1 MLLDNI
7 NSPKDLKNLR
17 VDELQELAKEIRDLI
32 IKVVSKNGGHL
43 SSNLGVVELT
53 IALHY
58 VFDFNKDRL
67 IFDVSHQAYAHKIIT
82 GRRDAFETL
91 RTLDGISGYANPLES
106 PYDTFIAGHAST
118 SLALALG
125 FVIARRLKKEDY
137 DIVTI
142 IGDGALTGGEAY
154 EGLNNLGHLG
164 EKVVIVLN
172 DNGMSISRN
181 VGAISRYLTRIR
193 TSKSYIIMKRLLG
206 SNFARKIKLA
216 LKELLLPNIIFEEFG
231 FTYIGPVDGHDLNEL
246 IETFNRIKNLNVP
259 VVVHVVTKK
268 GYGYKL
274 SEESPDKFHSAE
286 PFEPESGRFVSDT
299 QRTFSEVFGR
309 TLVEL
314 AEKDKRI
321 VAITAAMPDGTKTN
335 YIKEKFPERFVDV
348 GIAEQCA
355 VTSAAA
361 LAKEGFKPFVAI
373 YSTFLQRALDQLI
386 HDVSLLSLPVVFAID
401 RAGIVS
407 DDGPTHQGI
416 FDIAYLSF
424 IPHFVV
430 AAPKDAFE
438 LRGLMSLALESDI
451 PFAIRYPK
459 DFAQDGFSKRFV
471 LSIGKAEI
479 VESGSDLTIITLG
492 PVFFEALKAL
502 DYFKSNGY
510 SVGLINAIF
519 AKPFDEEL
527 ILNEALKSKK
537 VITVE
542 DGIKRGGFGE
552 SLKAFLSNYG
562 IKVENIAIDNF
573 IPEQGKREDLLK
585 KYGISSENIIKVGV
599 RMIEKKT

>member
-1 MLLDNI
+1 
-7 NSPKDLKNLR
+7 
-17 VDELQELAKEIRDLI
+17 
-32 IKVVSKNGGHL
+32 
-43 SSNLGVVELT
+43 
-53 IALHY
+53 
-58 VFDFNKDRL
+58 
-67 IFDVSHQAYAHKIIT
+67 
-82 GRRDAFETL
+82 
-91 RTLDGISGYANPLES
+91 
-106 PYDTFIAGHAST
+106 
-118 SLALALG
+118 
-125 FVIARRLKKEDY
+125 
-137 DIVTI
+137 
-142 IGDGALTGGEAY
+142 
-154 EGLNNLGHLG
+154 
-164 EKVVIVLN
+164 
-172 DNGMSISRN
+172 
-181 VGAISRYLTRIR
+181 
-193 TSKSYIIMKRLLG
+193 
-206 SNFARKIKLA
+206 
-216 LKELLLPNIIFEEFG
+216 
-231 FTYIGPVDGHDLNEL
+231 
-246 IETFNRIKNLNVP
+246 
-259 VVVHVVTKK
+259 
-268 GYGYKL
+268 
-274 SEESPDKFHSAE
+274 
-286 PFEPESGRFVSDT
+286 
-299 QRTFSEVFGR
+299 
-309 TLVEL
+309 
-314 AEKDKRI
+314 
-321 VAITAAMPDGTKTN
+321 
-335 YIKEKFPERFVDV
+335 
-348 GIAEQCA
+348 
-355 VTSAAA
+355 
-361 LAKEGFKPFVAI
+361 VAI